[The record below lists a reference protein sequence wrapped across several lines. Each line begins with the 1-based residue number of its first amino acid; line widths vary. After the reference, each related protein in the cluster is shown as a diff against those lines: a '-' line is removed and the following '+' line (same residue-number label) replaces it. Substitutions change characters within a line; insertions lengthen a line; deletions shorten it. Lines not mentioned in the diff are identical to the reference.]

1 MKKILLLIVCL
12 VGMTVAHA
20 QTYTIYPI
28 PQRTTEGSGTV
39 ELTPTVNVVCGPGI
53 GHVTKDRIQ
62 EVLEAAGYT
71 CQLGESASPGLTNLY
86 VGVAGSG
93 DVADAYATSRGV
105 SKEVF
110 TEAPNRFDAHV
121 MQIADGN
128 IVVLGN
134 GERSEYYA
142 FATLEQI
149 LDQAAGTALHE
160 VTYEDYSHCQWR
172 GAIEGFYGNPYSV
185 DAHCSLFEFFKRF
198 KMNVFIY
205 APKMDPYHLGYWTEE
220 YPTEITEEQRRM
232 GWITQDDVRRM
243 AETARACNVHF
254 VWAAHPGLAPGGQVS
269 MDFSNTSTVDAGV
282 ELLMEKYHHMYDL
295 GVRAFSV
302 CIDDMDRNPSA
313 QMQAHLPDQTQKRL
327 KEEFPSQA
335 EDEKIAPL
343 FYVPATYALMYSGA
357 SSYLS
362 QMATVDKDVVIGFT
376 GYAVCGDLDKK
387 DCDAMAGYI
396 ERNPLFWWNATV
408 NDNNDDRLYMRELTA
423 HYALVPEKGGISTLG
438 GVILNPEKQAQ
449 AAKVG
454 LFGLADYCWNPDRFD
469 VSQNWYDCFD
479 YLAEAG
485 DTETAEQIR
494 LFARYTDAI
503 YEDQEIIDLYE
514 AFKSKYS
521 AGNFP
526 AEGTAIREEMARLQ
540 AACEYIETVMANSEN
555 SDYRLFAT
563 DVKAWCAKIKA
574 YAIIIQKSLD
584 LLENGASMSRSESWS
599 SFASIISLYTGLGIE
614 PQYFI
619 SELEGYGTD
628 SHVVGYEVHP
638 ANSYTRPFVDYL
650 YETLGA
656 ELPGDWPAPEQ
667 PQVVTNLD
675 PSTFNLT
682 VTEAAATLTG
692 LSGVELADG
701 DYVGLYL
708 GSIEKVTVEEMT
720 LPEGVTFETSI
731 NGKIWTPATL
741 PVSSQNAA
749 YVRLVRSGADGETE
763 SLGFDVLTVSFSSGS
778 TVVPTPTIS
787 SNLKVYTEDN
797 TSYPLELA
805 VDGNTG
811 TFFWSGENT
820 AKGHYIQLDYGDVYS
835 IDNVTLVFTGK
846 DILSGTADIQLSTDG
861 SNWNTIAQ
869 YSHGNLVN
877 NRYTCAANGA
887 NARYVRL
894 MVTSVEGSFWI
905 QLAEFSCTVA
915 GATAEIGTPTPSTSL
930 GTYQSYNIS
939 NVVDGNTGTHFWS
952 NTEPQVGD
960 WLQLEYAEPHSIFEI
975 TVTFME
981 NDQLIGSGE
990 FQVSLDGQSWTKV
1003 AAYDSGGINANTH
1016 SFTTNANGATGKY
1029 LRLYITNIIGS
1040 YWLKVAEFGCVMADR
1055 VTQTTDHNQA
1065 MISALSDKNMI
1076 TNYRAEEAGYVEHT
1090 FIENMDIE
1098 AVEIYHNTTF
1108 DANYE
1113 LPAVSLYDGSQW
1125 VEAGTLDHLA
1135 TVIDTRDYEMVTAVR
1150 IEWNEHN
1157 IPTLYEIIPSG
1168 EYKEPQGTGIT
1179 ELAGESADDTVR
1191 VYTYGGRLVVS
1202 GQTMLSAVRIY
1213 DLYGRLLHQ
1222 SAPDA
1227 TSFTLDLGASTPA
1240 ILVVQVVDESGTITT
1255 AKVVRR

>member
-1 MKKILLLIVCL
+1 MK
-12 VGMTVAHA
+12 
-20 QTYTIYPI
+20 
-28 PQRTTEGSGTV
+28 
-39 ELTPTVNVVCGPGI
+39 
-53 GHVTKDRIQ
+53 
-62 EVLEAAGYT
+62 
-71 CQLGESASPGLTNLY
+71 
-86 VGVAGSG
+86 
-93 DVADAYATSRGV
+93 AYAT
-105 SKEVF
+105 
-110 TEAPNRFDAHV
+110 
-121 MQIADGN
+121 
-128 IVVLGN
+128 
-134 GERSEYYA
+134 
-142 FATLEQI
+142 
-149 LDQAAGTALHE
+149 
-160 VTYEDYSHCQWR
+160 
-172 GAIEGFYGNPYSV
+172 
-185 DAHCSLFEFFKRF
+185 
-198 KMNVFIY
+198 
-205 APKMDPYHLGYWTEE
+205 
-220 YPTEITEEQRRM
+220 
-232 GWITQDDVRRM
+232 
-243 AETARACNVHF
+243 
-254 VWAAHPGLAPGGQVS
+254 
-269 MDFSNTSTVDAGV
+269 
-282 ELLMEKYHHMYDL
+282 
-295 GVRAFSV
+295 
-302 CIDDMDRNPSA
+302 
-313 QMQAHLPDQTQKRL
+313 
-327 KEEFPSQA
+327 
-335 EDEKIAPL
+335 
-343 FYVPATYALMYSGA
+343 
-357 SSYLS
+357 
-362 QMATVDKDVVIGFT
+362 
-376 GYAVCGDLDKK
+376 
-387 DCDAMAGYI
+387 
-396 ERNPLFWWNATV
+396 
-408 NDNNDDRLYMRELTA
+408 
-423 HYALVPEKGGISTLG
+423 
-438 GVILNPEKQAQ
+438 
-449 AAKVG
+449 
-454 LFGLADYCWNPDRFD
+454 
-469 VSQNWYDCFD
+469 
-479 YLAEAG
+479 
-485 DTETAEQIR
+485 
-494 LFARYTDAI
+494 
-503 YEDQEIIDLYE
+503 
-514 AFKSKYS
+514 
-521 AGNFP
+521 
-526 AEGTAIREEMARLQ
+526 
-540 AACEYIETVMANSEN
+540 
-555 SDYRLFAT
+555 
-563 DVKAWCAKIKA
+563 
-574 YAIIIQKSLD
+574 IIQKSLD
-584 LLENGASMSRSESWS
+584 LLENGESMSRSESWT
-599 SFASIISLYTGLGIE
+599 SFAGIISLYTGLGID

-628 SHVVGYEVHP
+628 SHVVSYEVHP

-656 ELPGDWPAPEQ
+656 NLPGDWPEPEQ
-667 PQVVTNLD
+667 AQVVTNLN
-675 PSTFNLT
+675 PAAFNLT
-682 VTEAAATLTG
+682 VTDAEATLSG
-692 LSGVELADG
+692 LSGVELAGG

-708 GSIEKVTVEEMT
+708 GAIEKVAVGGME

-749 YVRLVRSGADGETE
+749 YVRLVRSTAGGEAE
-763 SLGFDVLTVSFSSGS
+763 SLGFDALTVSLSSGAI
-778 TVVPTPTIS
+778 VVPTPVIT
-787 SNLKVYTEDN
+787 SNLKVYTDGN
-797 TSYPLELA
+797 VSYPLDLA

-820 AKGHYIQLDYGDVYS
+820 AAGHYIQLDYGDVYS

-846 DILSGTADIQLSTDG
+846 DILSGTADIQLSTDA
-861 SNWNTIAQ
+861 NEWTTIAQ
-869 YSHGNLVN
+869 YSHGSL
-877 NRYTCAANGA
+877 
-887 NARYVRL
+887 
-894 MVTSVEGSFWI
+894 VEGSFWM
-905 QLAEFSCTVA
+905 QLAEFSCSVA
-915 GATAEIGTPTPSTSL
+915 GATSEIGKPTPSTSL
-930 GTYQSYNIS
+930 GTYQSYNIG
-939 NVVDGNTGTHFWS
+939 NIVDGNPGTHFWS
-952 NTEPQVGD
+952 NAEPQVGD

-1029 LRLYITNIIGS
+1029 LRLYITNVIGS